1 MRITHNSPDHLI
13 LDRRPW
19 ILGAALIVLI
29 LTGLGMGMNL
39 LMKGTPE
46 GAFFLF
52 GSTILVFI
60 FYLFVRRIQVVF
72 DRPGRYVEI
81 RRKSLFDS
89 SAERH
94 MIHEVSEATIQTFT
108 SDDGDLLY
116 RIALVIP
123 QGQSQGTHP
132 ITEVYYDG
140 WDAHGVANRVNDWLN
155 SATAPSQRD
164 FQN

>member
-1 MRITHNSPDHLI
+1 M
-13 LDRRPW
+13 
-19 ILGAALIVLI
+19 LI

-52 GSTILVFI
+52 GAIILI
-60 FYLFVRRIQVVF
+60 ILFYLFVRRIQVVF
-72 DRPGRYVEI
+72 DRPGRYIEI
-81 RRKSLFDS
+81 RRKSLFES
-89 SAERH
+89 NIERH
-94 MIHEVSEATIQTFT
+94 MIHEVSEATIQTLT
-108 SDDGDLLY
+108 SDDGDLLH

-140 WDAHGVANRVNDWLN
+140 WDAHAVANMVNDWLGE
-155 SATAPSQRD
+155 SAQPQQRD